1 MEETGGNPYVVIFS
15 VVVKV
20 TGDLRLVSACLEN
33 TVDVRKPG
41 DGDAQQKSK
50 ISKKKT
56 KK

>member
-1 MEETGGNPYVVIFS
+1 MKVPISVVISS

-20 TGDLRLVSACLEN
+20 TGDLRLVSVCLEN

-56 KK
+56 KR